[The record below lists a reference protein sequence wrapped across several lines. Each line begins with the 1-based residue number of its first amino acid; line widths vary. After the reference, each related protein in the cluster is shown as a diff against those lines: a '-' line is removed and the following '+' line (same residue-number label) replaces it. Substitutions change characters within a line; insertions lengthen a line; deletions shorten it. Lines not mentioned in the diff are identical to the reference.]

1 MQVFNIRRQH
11 GFSLVIVMLL
21 FVALTVVGISVLRS
35 GVLSEKQAV
44 NIQEKS
50 ATFHAAQSSNFGI
63 INSFHYDKDKIY
75 QVVNESAGAA
85 DLMTHTKAKTTCVSD
100 HGAVGDCSEETYI
113 DNNESGVM
121 RGLTDNYYRAC
132 HKALRCL
139 GTTADISSEN
149 KVGCNLFEHD
159 GTGFLDNV
167 VTDQVKS
174 SGESI
179 SKINQW
185 TTLVAACEVS
195 S

>member
-1 MQVFNIRRQH
+1 MQVLTARTQK

-21 FVALTVVGISVLRS
+21 FLALTVVGIAVLRS
-35 GVLSEKQAV
+35 GVLSEKQAI

-50 ATFHAAQSSNFGI
+50 ATFHAAQSSNMGI
-63 INSFHYDKDKIY
+63 INSYHYDKTHIY
-75 QVVNESAGAA
+75 KVVDASVGAA
-85 DLMTHTKAKTTCVSD
+85 DLMTHTQARTTCVFD
-100 HGAVGDCSEETYI
+100 NGDVGDCDEDAYI

-121 RGLTDNYYRAC
+121 RGSTDSYYRAC

-139 GTTADISSEN
+139 GTSADIDSDS
-149 KVGCNLFEHD
+149 KIGCNLFEHD

-167 VTDQVKS
+167 NTNQAVDA
-174 SGESI
+174 GES
-179 SKINQW
+179 SSEINEW

>member
-1 MQVFNIRRQH
+1 MQILNANKQS

-50 ATFHAAQSSNFGI
+50 ATFHAAQSSNLGV
-63 INSFHYDKDKIY
+63 INSYHYDKTQIFKI
-75 QVVNESAGAA
+75 VDASTGAG
-85 DLMTHTKAKTTCVSD
+85 DLMTHTQARTTCVMD
-100 HGAVGDCSEETYI
+100 NGTVGDCSAETYI
-113 DNNESGVM
+113 DNNENGVT
-121 RGLTDNYYRAC
+121 RGITDNYYRAC

-139 GTTADISSEN
+139 GTSADINSDS

-159 GTGFLDNV
+159 GTGYLDNV
-167 VTDQVKS
+167 TKDQVINP
-174 SGESI
+174 GESL
-179 SKINQW
+179 SEINQW
-185 TTLVAACEVS
+185 STLVAACEVS